1 MYPKIVMEHFLSPK
15 NVGKID
21 HPDSQGEYISP
32 SGGKAI
38 FYLLKKDGYVN
49 SIKYQ
54 VSGCPLAIAVCSI
67 ISVYGIGKKIE
78 ELKKVSKDFLKEYFE
93 FEKDQEEC
101 LNLALLAF
109 IDAIN
114 KL

>member
-1 MYPKIVMEHFLSPK
+1 MYPKIIMEHFLSPK
-15 NVGKID
+15 NVGKIE

-38 FYLLKKDGYVN
+38 FYLHKKDVFLDD
-49 SIKYQ
+49 IKYQ

-67 ISVYGIGKKIE
+67 ISVYGTGKKIE
-78 ELKKVSKDFLKEYFE
+78 ELKKVSKNFLKEYFE
-93 FEKDQEEC
+93 LKEDQEEC
-101 LNLALLAF
+101 VNLALVAF